1 MKRLSILLVAIVAF
15 SISSFAQQ
23 GIGEQY
29 NVLWVLNN
37 TSTANDI
44 AKYVNASP
52 EQAQEMNNIYY
63 ASVQRL
69 TEALTSNSKEKAENA
84 LYFNI
89 ANVKAVLTPTQYRKY
104 LAILNKTFYSQQVK
118 FESVA
123 DK

>member
-15 SISSFAQQ
+15 SVSSFAQQ

-37 TSTANDI
+37 TSTAKDI
-44 AKYVNASP
+44 AKYVSASS
-52 EQAQEMNNIYY
+52 EQAQAMDNIYY

-69 TEALTSNSKEKAENA
+69 TEALTDNNKEKAEEA

-89 ANVKAVLTPTQYRKY
+89 ANVRSVLTPAQYRKY
-104 LAILNKTFYSQQVK
+104 LTILNKTFYSQQAK